1 MSDSVFFLAL
11 GFVSFLALVLVIVLG
26 AYLFYVR
33 ISQHL
38 YTEKRFNFVALWVCA
53 FLMLTL
59 LEYIFGVSPWVV
71 FYSYFGAE
79 ISHPDIWDKI
89 LATIAVLAFVVVI
102 VQWAKT
108 WNGLWT
114 KEGYDARHDG
124 GPGSFLFDGF
134 RETIRWMARRP
145 PLPLQV
151 EATSTPTPI
160 ALRRSLPP
168 LEFRQIVRDLVRD
181 WRREYVIG
189 PNDWVDAAQCWTG
202 VDSSLSR
209 PIIVVCTLDETGL
222 DIDRVRQQI
231 DHMGGDRVHTIVVLE
246 KMLDR
251 RVAEG
256 LCSDVSV
263 DRELYDLDEL
273 ITRALPLAWYKE
285 SIRAEFEEKEL
296 PNAPVTLA
304 DVIVETNVSDDR
316 QDRRSSD
323 EPRSVTKLDDYVSA
337 WVTEGGMR
345 QVALLGDY
353 GQGKST
359 AALQLTH
366 RMLSDPA
373 FASATAHRIPI
384 LVRLTGRSPKATT
397 PRDLLG
403 AWGTEYGLGGNALLA
418 LHRAGR
424 TVLILD
430 AFDEITDAASEGDR
444 INHFATLWQ
453 FACSDSKVIFTGRP
467 NFFPDTDERR
477 RVLSIAEE
485 VASGPHC
492 TAIYIQPF
500 SDDQIRRS
508 LRTLP
513 DARARD
519 LEDAIKRRPQLETIA
534 RRPSLLFQLSQLWLN
549 GRIELE
555 GEGPESAVIIQQFV
569 AYSLERQLLKQ
580 RGDVATEERP
590 FIPLRA
596 SELEY
601 FTAGC
606 AVAALEEGRNNSLPE
621 MVFRQTIKNL
631 WEAMGSGERF
641 KRRAAE
647 TDALAMN
654 IRERFEGD
662 PDPVNACIQLVR
674 THGVVETDATRNSG
688 YKFSHKSFAE
698 ALAATVIVS
707 AVRGASDD
715 MALVWRMTRP
725 TGLLR
730 QPAILGFCRELA
742 ATAQETGVEVT
753 EYAAFANLFGVT
765 DGRMARGIYG
775 AQRLLTVIRS
785 WAEART
791 AVRVFFGMAI
801 RGFREGRRERG
812 AIVTAA
818 AVVLGVFSMTVL
830 TIDVETFGEG
840 RQKVA
845 LLLLLAVGVAW
856 PWVLLWLEDR
866 VMKRYFGYEPNLI
879 VFFCYLMANPH
890 YARVTGRSRRVA
902 YFEEA
907 LRKHLRL

>member
-1 MSDSVFFLAL
+1 M
-11 GFVSFLALVLVIVLG
+11 
-26 AYLFYVR
+26 
-33 ISQHL
+33 
-38 YTEKRFNFVALWVCA
+38 
-53 FLMLTL
+53 
-59 LEYIFGVSPWVV
+59 
-71 FYSYFGAE
+71 
-79 ISHPDIWDKI
+79 
-89 LATIAVLAFVVVI
+89 
-102 VQWAKT
+102 
-108 WNGLWT
+108 
-114 KEGYDARHDG
+114 
-124 GPGSFLFDGF
+124 
-134 RETIRWMARRP
+134 
-145 PLPLQV
+145 PLQV
-151 EATSTPTPI
+151 DATSTPTPI
-160 ALRRSLPP
+160 ALRSSLPP

-202 VDSSLSR
+202 VDSSLNR
-209 PIIVVCTLDETGL
+209 AIIVVCTLDETGL

-231 DHMGGDRVHTIVVLE
+231 AHLGGDRVHTIVVLE

-251 RVAEG
+251 RVAER
-256 LCSDVSV
+256 LCSDVPV

-273 ITRALPLAWYKE
+273 ITRTLPLARYKE
-285 SIRAEFEEKEL
+285 AIRAEFEEKEL

-316 QDRRSSD
+316 RDRRSSD
-323 EPRSVTKLDDYVSA
+323 EPPSVTKLDDYVSA
-337 WVTEGGMR
+337 WVSEGGMR

-403 AWGTEYGLGGNALLA
+403 AWGTEYGLGGSALLA

-430 AFDEITDAASEGDR
+430 AFDEITDATSEGDR

-453 FACSDSKVIFTGRP
+453 FACSDSKVMFTGRP

-513 DARARD
+513 DARARE
-519 LEDAIKRRPQLETIA
+519 LVDAIKRRPQLETIA

-549 GRIELE
+549 GRIKLE

-580 RGDVATEERP
+580 RGDVATEERS

-621 MVFRQTIKNL
+621 MVFRQTIKDL
-631 WEAMGSGERF
+631 WDAMGSGDRF
-641 KRRAAE
+641 KQRAGE
-647 TDALAMN
+647 TDSLSMN
-654 IRERFEGD
+654 IRARFEGTLE
-662 PDPVNACIQLVR
+662 PLNACIQLVR
-674 THGVVETDATRNSG
+674 THGVVETDATRDSG

-698 ALAATVIVS
+698 ALGATVIVS

-715 MALVWRMTRP
+715 MALIWRMTRP

-742 ATAQETGVEVT
+742 ATAQATGGEVT
-753 EYAAFANLFGVT
+753 EYTAFANLFGVT
-765 DGRMARGIYG
+765 DGWMARGIYG
-775 AQRLLTVIRS
+775 SQRLLTVIRS
-785 WAEART
+785 WSGART
-791 AVRVFFGMAI
+791 AVSVFSGMTI
-801 RGFREGRRERG
+801 REFREGPGEHG
-812 AIVTAA
+812 ASVTAM
-818 AVVLGVFSMTVL
+818 AVLLGVLSMTFL
-830 TIDVETFGEG
+830 TIDIETLGEG
-840 RQKVA
+840 RQKVT
-845 LLLLLAVGVAW
+845 LLLVVVLWGAW
-856 PWVLLWLEDR
+856 SWVLIRLKDR
-866 VMKRYFGYEPNLI
+866 VMKRYFGYKPTLI

-890 YARVTGRSRRVA
+890 YATATGRNRRTA
-902 YFEEA
+902 FFEKA
-907 LRKHLRL
+907 LREHLRL